1 MESQLPRTPTVQPTL
16 TAFYPCTRS
25 RNAAQQRLGKGGS
38 GSGSGGAPATK
49 KTLPATPEKLRK
61 CSPEPEPEL
70 LLPLPSKFTHLL
82 NLFTHMNF
90 IVSRSKAVT
99 FERLK
104 ASVELATRRTFDR
117 AVLAKV
123 LTVLAIEG
131 KSWFLLRSE
140 LVKGKSQL
148 IISAAAAADE
158 PPTIACLNS
167 TQRLLLRRTAFE
179 ESLLEITKRRH
190 LQFLASDGLTTAATL
205 SSPEKTAFG
214 WHPHFKLDEVDLVPD
229 MSLLPAEKKVVT
241 KTANSILNYMVPRA
255 QIAEEDKAKAKKE
268 EEAEAAEKAAPAT
281 PTPSKKDVRVKG
293 IRPDLLAKVREKEAA
308 GKARLRQFRSPEL
321 LLLRQAEPAVRI
333 ITSLFTSTGA
343 RSFTREKV
351 VKVLADSMKMSTSN
365 AESLLTYL
373 LSLDLLGDPTDLDR
387 RWLRPFNSLSDGVS
401 YIVLQAPP
409 RLAFLKEQIA
419 RKIAA
424 LNSSD

>member
-1 MESQLPRTPTVQPTL
+1 MDSQPRTPTVQPTL

-25 RNAAQQRLGKGGS
+25 RNAAKQRLGKGGS
-38 GSGSGGAPATK
+38 GGSAPATK
-49 KTLPATPEKLRK
+49 KTLPATPEKRK
-61 CSPEPEPEL
+61 CSPEPELE
-70 LLPLPSKFTHLL
+70 LLPLPSKFTKLL
-82 NLFTHMNF
+82 NIFTQMNF

-117 AVLAKV
+117 PMLAKV
-123 LTVLAIEG
+123 LTVLAIEE
-131 KSWFLLRSE
+131 KQWFKLRSE

-148 IISAAAAADE
+148 MISAAVDE
-158 PPTIACLNS
+158 PTTIACLNS

-190 LQFLASDGLTTAATL
+190 LQFLASVGLTTL
-205 SSPEKTAFG
+205 SSPEKTTFG

-255 QIAEEDKAKAKKE
+255 QIAEEAKAKKE
-268 EEAEAAEKAAPAT
+268 EEAEKATAET
-281 PTPSKKDVRVKG
+281 PTTTNPSKKDVRVKG

-308 GKARLRQFRSPEL
+308 GKARFMQSRSPEL

-333 ITSLFTSTGA
+333 ITSLFTSTRA

-365 AESLLTYL
+365 AESLLAYL

-387 RWLRPFNSLSDGVS
+387 RWLRPFTSLSDGVS